1 MESAWSSLL
10 EGLESGR
17 LCRVLPILLNE
28 VELHQTLAAVMSLV
42 KPNDLI
48 EILSR
53 VPPGHLRA
61 VCKASPESM
70 VQLLS
75 HTEPEKVREMV
86 IPMLLEPQNVIDGSL
101 VPVLAK
107 VQDPTRLAKII
118 NLVDKEVLLHLLRHV
133 DGEHLATLV
142 NAFENDKDF
151 EAEGAVIRLLQ
162 EASKDYKLLQEKV
175 APLMRDVAANK
186 TARVVCGVQ
195 PPKLLAVLRQ
205 VDCNSVLTLMASAN
219 EDLVVQI
226 LAGPLDSI
234 ATKTAPGV
242 AEVMNELSAFMSVM
256 VEGADQ
262 VFEVVKSRTSSEIE
276 AVSNQVRVAA

>member
-17 LCRVLPILLNE
+17 LCRVLPILLKE

-42 KPNDLI
+42 KPNNLI

-75 HTEPEKVREMV
+75 HTEPDKVREMV
-86 IPMLLEPQNVIDGSL
+86 IPMLLEPQTVIDGSL

-175 APLMRDVAANK
+175 APLMRDV
-186 TARVVCGVQ
+186 ARVVCGVQ